1 MPRSASLHA
10 PITLTR
16 ACARV
21 RAAERIRTSR
31 SRARACVRAGARQ
44 THPAL
49 DARDHDPAPE
59 FVQKTL
65 PMTLHRTETVRMTES
80 IQQRRERRREFLLQL
95 YQRVDGSVTEFV
107 PAYELGA
114 DLGIEEGE
122 VRKIF
127 EYLEEKKLVMV
138 DDHRAGIVRLTA
150 AGVDEVE
157 SRA

>member
-1 MPRSASLHA
+1 M
-10 PITLTR
+10 TR
-16 ACARV
+16 
-21 RAAERIRTSR
+21 
-31 SRARACVRAGARQ
+31 
-44 THPAL
+44 HP
-49 DARDHDPAPE
+49 P
-59 FVQKTL
+59 
-65 PMTLHRTETVRMTES
+65 ETVRMTES

>member
-1 MPRSASLHA
+1 MN
-10 PITLTR
+10 
-16 ACARV
+16 
-21 RAAERIRTSR
+21 
-31 SRARACVRAGARQ
+31 
-44 THPAL
+44 
-49 DARDHDPAPE
+49 DP
-59 FVQKTL
+59 
-65 PMTLHRTETVRMTES
+65 
-80 IQQRRERRREFLLQL
+80 IQQRRERRRDFLHQL
-95 YQRVDGSVTEFV
+95 YLRVDGSISEFV

-114 DLGIEEGE
+114 ELGIEEAE